1 MKKYLVEVIIIIM
14 IIFMVFWAYIKFTVT
29 EQVKLEPWKPY
40 QPFAIIVEETTWDG
54 KLEPGKYNKNGIK
67 ISKQ

>member
-1 MKKYLVEVIIIIM
+1 MLGVASCTTKERKVE
-14 IIFMVFWAYIKFTVT
+14 
-29 EQVKLEPWKPY
+29 PY
-40 QPFAIIVEETTWDG
+40 QPYKPFAIIVEETTWDG